1 MLNTKRTQTKQI
13 CRFFPL
19 TANTKLPCVRKI
31 IAIPPFANHHSL
43 YAEISSNDTI
53 FYCLA
58 PSFKPT
64 CHLEASGAALVASQ
78 CQVTALWQQGK
89 CTPAPPG
96 SCPSLLCIFSLGTGA
111 VVEVSVSQGQG
122 HLFPLNWR
130 RIPSILYTPQ
140 WQHRVCSALH
150 DITQESSICVS
161 KKIQGVAETVLKCMT
176 D

>member
-89 CTPAPPG
+89 CTPALPG
-96 SCPSLLCIFSLGTGA
+96 SCPTCSQPALHFLSGHWCCGGSQCFPGTGTP
-111 VVEVSVSQGQG
+111 VSPELEKNPFYTLHPIVTAQGLFCIAWHNTRKQ
-122 HLFPLNWR
+122 HL
-130 RIPSILYTPQ
+130 
-140 WQHRVCSALH
+140 CE
-150 DITQESSICVS
+150 QEDTGSSRDC
-161 KKIQGVAETVLKCMT
+161 
-176 D
+176 